1 MLEVNYHDGQ
11 DDAATSKE
19 HPAVWYLRKLSQVRK
34 KKFKDFVKLNKKKT
48 RTKSKPNALKAAQR
62 RLKKKK
68 LEEAEEFSDEDDVET
83 IDYDNMH
90 LAFDQEKTHKF
101 NC

>member
-62 RLKKKK
+62 RLKKRNLRKQK
-68 LEEAEEFSDEDDVET
+68 SFLMKMMWKQLTMT
-83 IDYDNMH
+83 I
-90 LAFDQEKTHKF
+90 
-101 NC
+101 CI